1 MTTMKTISPA
11 LRRARCAALAPM
23 LKALAH
29 PVRLCIAT
37 GLLHHEC
44 HVTRIV
50 DGLGLPQPVVSQHLA
65 VLARAGIITARH
77 DGTRRC
83 YRIVNPRG
91 RRILR
96 VADAILSSP
105 TGVVI

>member
-1 MTTMKTISPA
+1 VKNLPPRT
-11 LRRARCAALAPM
+11 RRARCTTLAAL

-29 PVRLCIAT
+29 PARLCIAT

-44 HVTRIV
+44 HVNRMV
-50 DGLGLPQPVVSQHLA
+50 AALGLPQPVVSQHLA

-83 YRIVNPRG
+83 YRIADPRV
-91 RRILR
+91 RRLLR
-96 VADAILSSP
+96 VVNTILSSP
-105 TGVVI
+105 PAS